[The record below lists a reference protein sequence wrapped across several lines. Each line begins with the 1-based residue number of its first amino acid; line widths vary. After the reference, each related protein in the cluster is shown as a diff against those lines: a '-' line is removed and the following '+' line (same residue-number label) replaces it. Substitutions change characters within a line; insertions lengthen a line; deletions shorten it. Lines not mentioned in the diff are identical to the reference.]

1 MRAIDLEDARTSKQ
15 AKVFSGR
22 ERGKYW
28 RKHFGIDELD
38 SSDEEVLV
46 KIPRD
51 VFSINLSFF
60 LSLFGESVRRLG
72 KEEFQKKY
80 KFQCDPLLK
89 PLIDQGIEQA
99 TKTSSVFARAG

>member
-1 MRAIDLEDARTSKQ
+1 MKVIDLEEARTSKQ
-15 AKVFSGR
+15 AKVISGR

-28 RKHFGIDELD
+28 RRQFGIDRLD
-38 SSDEEVLV
+38 FSDEPVQV
-46 KIPRD
+46 RIPQD

-80 KFQCDPLLK
+80 EFRCDPLLR

-99 TKTSSVFARAG
+99 TKTSSILARAV